1 MNTTTENISS
11 LTKTLI
17 AGAALV
23 IIIGGVKSASS
34 LLSPL
39 LMAIFIS
46 IVCTPP
52 LFMMQKRGVPTI
64 IALIVILGF
73 VGLCGVA
80 VFSLITS
87 SIDQFSQSHERY
99 RGNLALLY
107 TQFSGILAQLGI
119 PLNLD
124 IVFEKINPNSF
135 LKLFNYLLNALSK
148 LVADGMIVFLTV
160 LFILTEVA
168 TLPVKLRSA
177 LKSPDSSMPH
187 LQTFTR
193 KVIRYLALKTAT
205 GVLTGA
211 CVALMLWILNIDYI
225 FLWAVLAFALNFIP
239 YVGSILAGLPA
250 VLLGLIDLGVVTAL
264 WATAG
269 YIAINIV
276 VGNII
281 ETRWMGE
288 GLNLSSFV
296 VFVSLVFWGWV
307 LGPTGMFLSIP
318 LTMLITIGL
327 ESNPETRRIAGLMQN
342 NSE

>member
-1 MNTTTENISS
+1 MNATNHISS
-11 LTKTLI
+11 LTRSLI
-17 AGAALV
+17 AVAAV
-23 IIIGGVKSASS
+23 VVIIGGVKSASD

-39 LMAIFIS
+39 LMAVFIS

-52 LFMMQKRGVPTI
+52 LFMMQRRGVPTI
-64 IALIVILGF
+64 IALIIILGF

-80 VFSLITS
+80 VFSLITG
-87 SIDQFSQSHERY
+87 SIDQFSQSHLRY
-99 RGNLALLY
+99 KSNL
-107 TQFSGILAQLGI
+107 TQIYQQLSATLIQLGI

-124 IVFEKINPNSF
+124 ILFQKINPNSF
-135 LKLFNYLLNALSK
+135 LALFNYLLNALSK
-148 LVADGMIVFLTV
+148 LLADGMIVFLTV
-160 LFILTEVA
+160 LFILAEVA
-168 TLPVKLRSA
+168 TLPIKLRSA

-187 LQTFTR
+187 LQTFTK
-193 KVIRYLALKTAT
+193 KVIHYLALKTAT

-211 CVALMLWILNIDYI
+211 CVALLLWVLNIDYI

-239 YVGSILAGLPA
+239 YVGSVLAGLPP
-250 VLLGLIDLGVVTAL
+250 VVLGLIDSGIVTAL

-269 YIAINIV
+269 YVTINIV

-296 VFVSLVFWGWV
+296 VFVSLIFWGWV

-327 ESNPETRRIAGLMQN
+327 ESNPETRRIAEFMQN
-342 NSE
+342 ST

>member
-148 LVADGMIVFLTV
+148 LVADGMIAFLTV
-160 LFILTEVA
+160 LFILT
-168 TLPVKLRSA
+168 
-177 LKSPDSSMPH
+177 
-187 LQTFTR
+187 
-193 KVIRYLALKTAT
+193 
-205 GVLTGA
+205 
-211 CVALMLWILNIDYI
+211 
-225 FLWAVLAFALNFIP
+225 
-239 YVGSILAGLPA
+239 
-250 VLLGLIDLGVVTAL
+250 
-264 WATAG
+264 
-269 YIAINIV
+269 
-276 VGNII
+276 
-281 ETRWMGE
+281 
-288 GLNLSSFV
+288 
-296 VFVSLVFWGWV
+296 
-307 LGPTGMFLSIP
+307 
-318 LTMLITIGL
+318 
-327 ESNPETRRIAGLMQN
+327 
-342 NSE
+342 